1 MPNPNKDPERLDRHS
16 GTGRRGLPKKEG
28 YGKYGWGDIMDEAE
42 MIQKGEI
49 PDQDEVRFNLHIIP
63 LYSFPNLSY

>member
-28 YGKYGWGDIMDEAE
+28 HGKYGWGSIMDEAE

-49 PDQDEVRFNLHIIP
+49 PDEDEVR
-63 LYSFPNLSY
+63 SY